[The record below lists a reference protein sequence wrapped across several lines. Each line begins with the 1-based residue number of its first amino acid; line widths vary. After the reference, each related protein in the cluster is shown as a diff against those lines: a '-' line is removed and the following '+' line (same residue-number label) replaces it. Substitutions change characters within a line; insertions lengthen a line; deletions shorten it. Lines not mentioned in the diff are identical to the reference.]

1 MAVRHIEPE
10 HVRKLPV
17 PLLPE
22 HVQRKIHGKI
32 VRAWK
37 LREKANKLEE
47 AVKHLAENGFEH
59 VTTISGVDIGD
70 GIEVVYHLTRR
81 GRGGTTLSLKV
92 KTDMENPSLPTIS
105 GIIPGASIYEREAHD
120 LFGIVF
126 RGHPNPAPLL
136 LPDGWPKDIH
146 PLLKKWKAEEIRRRL
161 TKNEG
166 K

>member
-1 MAVRHIEPE
+1 MEREDHVKIIEAL
-10 HVRKLPV
+10 KLAIGDENV
-17 PLLPE
+17 IDW
-22 HVQRKIHGKI
+22 KIP
-32 VRAWK
+32 RA
-37 LREKANKLEE
+37 RRIFVTVKANKLEE

>member
-1 MAVRHIEPE
+1 MEREDHVKIIEAL
-10 HVRKLPV
+10 KLAIGDENV
-17 PLLPE
+17 IDW
-22 HVQRKIHGKI
+22 KIP
-32 VRAWK
+32 RAK
-37 LREKANKLEE
+37 RIFVTVKANKLEE

-81 GRGGTTLSLKV
+81 GRGGITLSLKV